1 MTAAV
6 KITKVDKGFKKIQI
20 ELTKIDGSFVDIGY
34 FSEDEHPS
42 GPPVAAI
49 AAAQEFGV
57 PKKNIQVRSFMR
69 STLTRKENEYFKM
82 IEGSKGA
89 VFLGRSSV
97 LRELNQL
104 GETVTADF
112 VTAIVDLKSPP
123 LKAATIA
130 RKGSS
135 NPLVD
140 TKAMADA
147 TKHKVTIR

>member
-6 KITKVDKGFKKIQI
+6 KITETDKGFKKIQI
-20 ELTKIDGSFVDIGY
+20 ELKKIDGSFVEIGY

-42 GPPVAAI
+42 GVPVASI
-49 AAAQEFGV
+49 AAVHEFGA
-57 PKKNIQVRSFMR
+57 PKKNIPQRSFMR
-69 STLTRKENEYFKM
+69 STLAKKEGQYFKM
-82 IEGSKGA
+82 IDGSKGEI
-89 VFLGRSSV
+89 FLGRSSV
-97 LRELNQL
+97 LKELNDL

-112 VTAIVDLKSPP
+112 VTAIIDLKSPA
-123 LKAATIA
+123 LKAETIA

-147 TKHKVTIR
+147 TKHKVTI